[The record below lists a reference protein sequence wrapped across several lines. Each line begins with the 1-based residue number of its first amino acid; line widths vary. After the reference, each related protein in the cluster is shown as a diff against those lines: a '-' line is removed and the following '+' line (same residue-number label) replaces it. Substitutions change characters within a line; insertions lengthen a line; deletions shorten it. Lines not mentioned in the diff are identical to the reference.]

1 MVKHLVTFLGVYD
14 QPALQYEAAWAITNI
29 TSGNDPRQTHH
40 VVERGALPVL
50 VELIARVTHDNV
62 LEQALW
68 CLGNIAGTSAQCRD
82 TILSVDVT
90 AGPTYSA
97 GAAAGEN
104 DSTLLRLAHADE
116 EASARR
122 AKAKAADAAREA
134 SYSDGGSG
142 GGGVDPAED
151 GSGSGGSNPSGP
163 DHSVITLLLSCITA
177 HSGTEEDRAAAGAS
191 RSGSSAEQQEPVG
204 SAMPGGAASSSMAG
218 AAGSGSR

>member
-1 MVKHLVTFLGVYD
+1 VVKHLVTFLGVYD

-134 SYSDGGSG
+134 SYTDGGSG
-142 GGGVDPAED
+142 GGGVDPTED
-151 GSGSGGSNPSGP
+151 GSSVSNPSGP
-163 DHSVITLLLSCITA
+163 DPSVITLRLSCITA
-177 HSGTEEDRAAAGAS
+177 LSGTEEDRAAAGAS

-204 SAMPGGAASSSMAG
+204 SAMPGGAASSSMTG